1 MWPEILAAVFALLA
15 AALGFILFRAM
26 RREAS
31 LREEL
36 GGLKA
41 QDASNLQ
48 SIAGLRAEASEADSL
63 RTEAARLETALEHER
78 RNADEKIRL
87 LESAEERL
95 KKEFEN
101 LANRILDEKGALI
114 VDRNREKVTAVL
126 QPFKEQLEAFRKR
139 VDEVHTEDSK
149 QSQSLIEQIKHLQEL
164 STQVSRDADNL
175 AKAIKGDSKVRGNWG
190 ELVVRRLLESA
201 GLVEGRHFDA
211 QKIFTDEGG
220 SHLVPDFLVYLPND
234 RVIVLDSKVS
244 LVAYERFVSEEDRD
258 QAGKDL
264 KEHVASVRGHI
275 AGLAG
280 KSYETLLGEKTLDF
294 VMMCIPVEP
303 AFQAAMSADPDLQY
317 DAAGGSVVVTGPV
330 TLMLMLKLVAQ
341 FWRRDDEAR
350 NTREI
355 AERAS
360 AIYDKARLLAE
371 SIEKS
376 RTKAGELVQAIDD
389 SYSRLTSG
397 TGNLIRQVETM
408 RRLGLKVKTPIP
420 TALVDRAM
428 SDSLGEPQLVEPA
441 APPAPAAD
449 APGADA
455 IDADAPDDGGSTE
468 P

>member
-15 AALGFILFRAM
+15 AALGFLLFRAM
-26 RREAS
+26 RREGS

-41 QDASNLQ
+41 QDAANLQ
-48 SIAGLRAEASEADSL
+48 ALAELRAGASEADTL

-78 RNADEKIRL
+78 RGADEKIRL
-87 LESAEERL
+87 LEAAEERL

-101 LANRILDEKGALI
+101 LAGRILDEKGTALSEQ
-114 VDRNREKVTAVL
+114 NREKLSAVL
-126 QPFKEQLEAFRKR
+126 QPLKEQLDAFRKR
-139 VDEVHTEDSK
+139 VDDVHTEDSK
-149 QSQSLIEQIKHLQEL
+149 QSQSLIEQIRHLQEL
-164 STQVSRDADNL
+164 STQVSKDADNL
-175 AKAIKGDSKVRGNWG
+175 ARAIKGDAKARGNWG

-201 GLVEGRHFDA
+201 GLVEGRHFEA
-211 QKIFTDEGG
+211 QKAYTDENGAR
-220 SHLVPDFLVYLPND
+220 LVPDFIVNLPGD
-234 RVIVLDSKVS
+234 RAVVLDSKVS
-244 LVAYERFVSEEDRD
+244 LVAYERFASQDDAD

-264 KEHVASVRGHI
+264 KEHIASVRSHI
-275 AGLAG
+275 AELRA
-280 KSYETLLGEKTLDF
+280 KAYENLLGDRTLDF

-303 AFQAAMSADPDLQY
+303 AFQAAMNADPELQY
-317 DAAGGSVVVTGPV
+317 DAAGGNVVVTGPV
-330 TLMLMLKLVAQ
+330 TLLLMLKLVAQ

-355 AERAS
+355 ADRAS

-376 RTKAGELVQAIDD
+376 RIKAAELTQAIDD
-389 SYSRLTSG
+389 SFGRLSAG
-397 TGNLIRQVETM
+397 PGNLIRQVEMM

-428 SDSLGEPQLVEPA
+428 SDSLDEPQVVEPVGL
-441 APPAPAAD
+441 PAPDPDAA
-449 APGADA
+449 G
-455 IDADAPDDGGSTE
+455 ADAPDDGGPAE